1 MWLLVIIFLT
11 AGLDSMSKMTMVR
24 LRAMDNATVD
34 KGDNTLTFTAT
45 AALDNSTIHNPFER
59 VHIYAAVPAINTG
72 TEITDP
78 STRTELRLIT
88 TVATV
93 SAELNTRANRVWTY
107 ERDVSVDDVYA
118 TLGKDGIFDFYA
130 IGVNDVG
137 VALVSQGVK
146 LDFAK
151 R

>member
-1 MWLLVIIFLT
+1 MWLTGDNSGF
-11 AGLDSMSKMTMVR
+11 R
-24 LRAMDNATVD
+24 LKVEDDDGPAPGDGNATVD

-72 TEITDP
+72 TEISP

-88 TVATV
+88 TVAGV
-93 SAELNTRANRVWTY
+93 SAELDTRADRVWIY